1 MVNLTA
7 LRNKIEAKVFDNLGS
22 TFLRSAYTQGSNDKW
37 GDNPSESYAAPGT
50 SIVAVPWLHIKNR
63 NTYQPFGDLQE
74 GDVDM
79 AFKYNQ
85 TLVVNDMLYSSVLSQ
100 SYLIKEIEEF
110 PLADGL
116 LVKVARL
123 HKKLV

>member
-7 LRNKIEAKVFDNLGS
+7 LRNKINTKVFDNLGS
-22 TFLRSAYTQGSNDKW
+22 TLSLRAYSQSSISNW
-37 GDNPSESYAAPGT
+37 GDETPSYASAVDV
-50 SIVAVPWLHIKNR
+50 VAVPWLHIANR
-63 NTYQPFGDLQE
+63 YNPLPFGDLQE

-85 TLVVNDMLYSSVLSQ
+85 SLSVKDVIFGGTLSS
-100 SYLIKEIEEF
+100 SYIVKEIEEF
-110 PLADGL
+110 PIANGL

-123 HKKLV
+123 SKSI